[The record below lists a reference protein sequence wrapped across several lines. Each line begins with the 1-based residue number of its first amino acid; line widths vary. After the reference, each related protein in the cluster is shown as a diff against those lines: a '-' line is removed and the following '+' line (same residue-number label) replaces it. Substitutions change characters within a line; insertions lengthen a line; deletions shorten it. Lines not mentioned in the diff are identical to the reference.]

1 MIGII
6 GIAIVF
12 IMVFGGYVI
21 AGGKLGII
29 LKAAPFEL
37 IMILGAAVG
46 AFVLANDGATV
57 KHTLKDIG
65 RVFKG
70 PKWGHHDY
78 QDLLCLLFELI
89 RIARSSPVALEE
101 HIENPGESSVFGR
114 YEKIRGDGK
123 DFPILV
129 LTARGDWSDKVDALG
144 IGADDYLVKPF
155 HVQEFLAR
163 LDALVRRASGQ
174 FKPSLSI
181 GPINL
186 DMRGKRVAVDGE
198 AIELTAYEF
207 NLLEYLMQR
216 PGEVVSK
223 TELTEYLYEQDFDR
237 DSNVIEVFVGRLRK
251 KLDPENSLKPIS
263 TVRGQGYRL
272 ALSTT

>member
-1 MIGII
+1 MTKKLLLIEDDDKLRQQLVELLESHRYEVDTAADGMEGLYIAQKFSYDIAVIDLGLPRVSGMEII
-6 GIAIVF
+6 
-12 IMVFGGYVI
+12 
-21 AGGKLGII
+21 
-29 LKAAPFEL
+29 
-37 IMILGAAVG
+37 
-46 AFVLANDGATV
+46 
-57 KHTLKDIG
+57 
-65 RVFKG
+65 
-70 PKWGHHDY
+70 
-78 QDLLCLLFELI
+78 
-89 RIARSSPVALEE
+89 
-101 HIENPGESSVFGR
+101 
-114 YEKIRGDGK
+114 EKIRDDGK

-129 LTARGDWSDKVDALG
+129 LTARGDWSDKVDALA

-174 FKPSLSI
+174 FKPTLSI

-186 DMRGKRVAVDGE
+186 DMRGKRVAVSGN

-272 ALSTT
+272 VLSAN